1 MIMDLL
7 SNFDLFW
14 NLIQKWLRETSSKLL
29 WHTVYSTPSCKKR
42 LIVASD
48 PLHQFTS
55 KSSSQDIREK
65 QKWKIEKRPSTTGFR
80 SQWRI
85 LCKAKIT
92 SSSCWTLQLALLKY
106 ISLVQQACKH
116 GSFFSLVVQRL
127 NNAPQNVQSN
137 ISITLCMDGR
147 DKYSWSSG
155 G

>member
-1 MIMDLL
+1 MIRTHCLQYTIMQKEINCCKWPITSIYFKIFITGHQRKAEMEDWETALDHRL
-7 SNFDLFW
+7 SLSVTYS
-14 NLIQKWLRETSSKLL
+14 LAYA
-29 WHTVYSTPSCKKR
+29 HT
-42 LIVASD
+42 A
-48 PLHQFTS
+48 
-55 KSSSQDIREK
+55 
-65 QKWKIEKRPSTTGFR
+65 
-80 SQWRI
+80 I